1 MAEKRLEGKNVTW
14 LNMIENLV
22 TKYQVVTYEIR
33 LLDLIV

>member
-1 MAEKRLEGKNVTW
+1 MAEKRFEGENVTW

-33 LLDLIV
+33 LSGLFA